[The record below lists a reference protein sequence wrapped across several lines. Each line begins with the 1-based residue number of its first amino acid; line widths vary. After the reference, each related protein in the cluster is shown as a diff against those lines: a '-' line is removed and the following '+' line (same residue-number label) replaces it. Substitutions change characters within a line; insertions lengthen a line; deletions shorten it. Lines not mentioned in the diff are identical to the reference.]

1 MEAIV
6 LAGGRGTRL
15 GELTKDLPKP
25 MISVR
30 GRPFLEY
37 LLEYWRKQG
46 VGHFVLG
53 VGYHREVIRDHFKNS
68 FQDIPIS
75 YSIEENLLG
84 TGGGLL
90 IALGCLEK
98 RGPFLVIN
106 GDTFFE
112 VDLAALKK
120 FHRTHKADI
129 TFSLMGITAPDRFE
143 GLKLDDDGRIA
154 QMVGRHETAACRF
167 ANGGVY
173 LMERTLFDGLPFEQG
188 RSYSLENDIF
198 RYCLD
203 NKRRLYGCRSE
214 GRFIDIGTPED
225 YKKSQ
230 NFFKGGDV
238 FAGNKQPH

>member
-15 GELTKDLPKP
+15 GELTKEIPKP
-25 MISVR
+25 MIPVR

-53 VGYHREVIRDHFKNS
+53 VGYCREVIQDHFKNS
-68 FQDIPIS
+68 FQDTKIS
-75 YSIEENLLG
+75 YSIEYNLLG

-90 IALGCLEK
+90 VALGCLEK
-98 RGPFLVIN
+98 REPFLVIN

-112 VDLAALKK
+112 VDLAGLKK
-120 FHRTHKADI
+120 FHRENTADI
-129 TFSLMGITAPDRFE
+129 TFSLMGITTPDRFE
-143 GLKLDDDGRIA
+143 GLKLAEDGRIE
-154 QMVGRHETAACRF
+154 QMIDRHENGSCRF

-173 LMERTLFDGLPFEQG
+173 LMERSIFDRLPFEQG

-203 NKRRLYGCRSE
+203 KKWRVYGYSSK

-230 NFFKGGDV
+230 NFFKKGGPQ
-238 FAGNKQPH
+238 K